1 MSLFAMAKT
10 AAYPISA
17 EDERY
22 CEQIEHS
29 LTEAHQILKDLARE
43 RKEYAR
49 RNPPRPRIVDEIK
62 ALLGSY

>member
-1 MSLFAMAKT
+1 MPKT
-10 AAYPISA
+10 DGFPISA

-22 CEQIEHS
+22 CEQIERS

-49 RNPPRPRIVDEIK
+49 RNPPRPRIIDEIK
-62 ALLGSY
+62 SLLGR